1 MTQRSILLFTAL
13 ALCLLTLLALPAAAA
28 DHRIGGGFHY
38 WRTIDDLRD
47 EGFDEIDDSGLAEVV
62 SYQYV
67 PGGLIKLEIDVEYF
81 DDGFGGSLEA
91 TYSPQVYLVVGSFV
105 YGAVGT
111 GVLVSDGF
119 EDNVSDPFLAAKVG
133 IDTLLLP
140 KLHLDVNA
148 NYRFDDWNQL
158 NDADTD
164 TVTLAAL
171 VRLSF

>member
-1 MTQRSILLFTAL
+1 MTPRSILPYSAL
-13 ALCLLTLLALPAAAA
+13 ALCLLSLPALPAAAA

-38 WRTIDDLRD
+38 WRTVDELREDD
-47 EGFDEIDDSGLAEVV
+47 FDIDDSGLATVF

-67 PGGLIKLEIDVEYF
+67 PGGLIKLEVDVEYF
-81 DDGFGGSLEA
+81 DDGFGGSLQE

-119 EDNVSDPFLAAKVG
+119 ADEVSDPFLAAKVG

-140 KLHLDVNA
+140 KLHLDINA

-158 NDADTD
+158 EDADTD
-164 TVTLAAL
+164 TVSLAAL
-171 VRLSF
+171 IRLSF